1 MATKEKME
9 NIPSIGNDEIDDLNM
24 NFIKENENEN
34 DELNSFSSNHKI
46 KDENVKLFGD
56 SEISKNSKE
65 ENEQKEKEKENSKL
79 TQKES
84 KEKKSDSINLF
95 KKSISSSKNDS
106 SSKVNKRYSNQNQKE
121 NKNDDKNRKEEDKNK
136 DKNENGKEFV
146 NTGKFM
152 QINPHFNIFNKQIDS
167 LRDSIYD
174 DTKRCLILK
183 GSLQESSNFLKKES
197 NSLIKDIVEQIYNLR
212 ELFEKGNKG
221 LNQTTNEV
229 KEGLKKLKEVQ
240 SKARKEIIECDK
252 RIGECEN
259 QIGYKL
265 LGNPSYS
272 FMKDKKIKTV
282 K

>member
-1 MATKEKME
+1 MAVIEKKE
-9 NIPSIGNDEIDDLNM
+9 EIITNKEEEDDLNL
-24 NFIKENENEN
+24 NFIKENENE
-34 DELNSFSSNHKI
+34 ELNSFSSNNKII
-46 KDENVKLFGD
+46 KDENIKLFD
-56 SEISKNSKE
+56 NSEISKNSKE
-65 ENEQKEKEKENSKL
+65 NEKEKEK
-79 TQKES
+79 S
-84 KEKKSDSINLF
+84 KEKSNSKITKEEKKENSINIL
-95 KKSISSSKNDS
+95 KKSISSSKNNS
-106 SSKVNKRYSNQNQKE
+106 SQKTNKRYSSQNNNE
-121 NKNDDKNRKEEDKNK
+121 NKKEDNKEEKK
-136 DKNENGKEFV
+136 DENNNKEFV
-146 NTGKFM
+146 NSGKFM

-183 GSLQESSNFLKKES
+183 GSLQQSSNFLKEES
-197 NSLIKDIVEQIYNLR
+197 NGLIKDIVEQIYNLR

-229 KEGLKKLKEVQ
+229 KEGLKKLKDVQ

-252 RIGECEN
+252 RITECEN

-272 FMKDKKIKTV
+272 FMKEKKLKTV

>member
-1 MATKEKME
+1 MAVIEKKE
-9 NIPSIGNDEIDDLNM
+9 EIITNKEEEDDLNL
-24 NFIKENENEN
+24 NFIKENENE
-34 DELNSFSSNHKI
+34 ELNSFSSNNKII
-46 KDENVKLFGD
+46 KDENIKLFD
-56 SEISKNSKE
+56 NSEISKNSKE
-65 ENEQKEKEKENSKL
+65 NEKDKEKSKDKSKDKSKSKSNSKITKEEKKENS
-79 TQKES
+79 
-84 KEKKSDSINLF
+84 INIL
-95 KKSISSSKNDS
+95 KKSISSSKNNS
-106 SSKVNKRYSNQNQKE
+106 SQKTNKRYSSQNNNE
-121 NKNDDKNRKEEDKNK
+121 NKKEDNKEEKK
-136 DKNENGKEFV
+136 EENNNKEFV
-146 NTGKFM
+146 NSGKFM

-183 GSLQESSNFLKKES
+183 GSLQQSSNFLKEES
-197 NSLIKDIVEQIYNLR
+197 NGLIKDIVEQIYNLR

-229 KEGLKKLKEVQ
+229 KEGLKKLKDVQ

-252 RIGECEN
+252 RITECEN

-272 FMKDKKIKTV
+272 FMKEKKLKTV

>member
-1 MATKEKME
+1 M
-9 NIPSIGNDEIDDLNM
+9 
-24 NFIKENENEN
+24 
-34 DELNSFSSNHKI
+34 
-46 KDENVKLFGD
+46 
-56 SEISKNSKE
+56 
-65 ENEQKEKEKENSKL
+65 
-79 TQKES
+79 
-84 KEKKSDSINLF
+84 
-95 KKSISSSKNDS
+95 
-106 SSKVNKRYSNQNQKE
+106 
-121 NKNDDKNRKEEDKNK
+121 
-136 DKNENGKEFV
+136 

-183 GSLQESSNFLKKES
+183 GSLQESSNFLKDES
-197 NSLIKDIVEQIYNLR
+197 NGLIKDIVEQIYNLR

-221 LNQTTNEV
+221 LNQTANEV

-240 SKARKEIIECDK
+240 SKARKEIINCDK
-252 RIGECEN
+252 RISECEN

-272 FMKDKKIKTV
+272 FMKDKKVKTV

>member
-1 MATKEKME
+1 MAVIEKKE
-9 NIPSIGNDEIDDLNM
+9 EIITNKEEEDDLNL
-24 NFIKENENEN
+24 NFIKENENE
-34 DELNSFSSNHKI
+34 ELNSFSSNNKII
-46 KDENVKLFGD
+46 KDENIKLFD
-56 SEISKNSKE
+56 NSEISKNSKE
-65 ENEQKEKEKENSKL
+65 NEKEKEKSKDKSKSKSNSKITKEEKKENS
-79 TQKES
+79 
-84 KEKKSDSINLF
+84 INIL
-95 KKSISSSKNDS
+95 KKSISSSKNNS
-106 SSKVNKRYSNQNQKE
+106 SQKTNKRYSSQNNNE
-121 NKNDDKNRKEEDKNK
+121 NKKEDNKEEKK
-136 DKNENGKEFV
+136 DENNNKEFV
-146 NTGKFM
+146 NSGKFM

-183 GSLQESSNFLKKES
+183 GSLQQSSNFLKEES
-197 NSLIKDIVEQIYNLR
+197 NGLIKDIVEQIYNLR

-229 KEGLKKLKEVQ
+229 KEGLKKLKDVQ

-252 RIGECEN
+252 RITECEN

-272 FMKDKKIKTV
+272 FMKEKKLKTV

>member
-1 MATKEKME
+1 MAVIEKKE
-9 NIPSIGNDEIDDLNM
+9 EIITNKEEEDDLNL
-24 NFIKENENEN
+24 NFIKENENE
-34 DELNSFSSNHKI
+34 ELNSFSSNNKII
-46 KDENVKLFGD
+46 KDENIKLFD
-56 SEISKNSKE
+56 NSEISKNSKE
-65 ENEQKEKEKENSKL
+65 NEKEKEK
-79 TQKES
+79 S
-84 KEKKSDSINLF
+84 KEKSKSKSNSKITKEEKKENSINIL
-95 KKSISSSKNDS
+95 KKSISSSKNNS
-106 SSKVNKRYSNQNQKE
+106 SQKTNKRYSSQNNNE
-121 NKNDDKNRKEEDKNK
+121 NKKEDNKEEKK
-136 DKNENGKEFV
+136 DENNNKEFV
-146 NTGKFM
+146 NSGKFM

-183 GSLQESSNFLKKES
+183 GSLQQSSNFLKEES
-197 NSLIKDIVEQIYNLR
+197 NGLIKDIVEQIYNLR

-229 KEGLKKLKEVQ
+229 KEGLKKLKDVQ

-252 RIGECEN
+252 RITECEN

-272 FMKDKKIKTV
+272 FMKEKKLKTV

>member
-1 MATKEKME
+1 MAVIEKKE
-9 NIPSIGNDEIDDLNM
+9 EIITNKEEEDDLNL
-24 NFIKENENEN
+24 NFIKENENE
-34 DELNSFSSNHKI
+34 ELNSFSSNNKII
-46 KDENVKLFGD
+46 KDENIKLFD
-56 SEISKNSKE
+56 NSEISKNSKE
-65 ENEQKEKEKENSKL
+65 NEKEKEK
-79 TQKES
+79 S
-84 KEKKSDSINLF
+84 KEKSKSKSNSKITKEEKKEHSINIL
-95 KKSISSSKNDS
+95 KKSISSSKNNS
-106 SSKVNKRYSNQNQKE
+106 SQKTNKRYSSQNNNE
-121 NKNDDKNRKEEDKNK
+121 NKKEDNKEEKK
-136 DKNENGKEFV
+136 DENNNKEFV
-146 NTGKFM
+146 NSGKFM

-183 GSLQESSNFLKKES
+183 GSLQQSSNFLKEES
-197 NSLIKDIVEQIYNLR
+197 NGLIKDIVEQIYNLR

-229 KEGLKKLKEVQ
+229 KEGLKKLKDVQ

-252 RIGECEN
+252 RITECEN

-272 FMKDKKIKTV
+272 FMKEKKLKTV

>member
-1 MATKEKME
+1 MASKEKEMDKE
-9 NIPSIGNDEIDDLNM
+9 EDDELNL
-24 NFIKENENEN
+24 NFIKENEDENE
-34 DELNSFSSNHKI
+34 DLKSITSNHKI
-46 KDENVKLFGD
+46 KDENIQLFGT

-65 ENEQKEKEKENSKL
+65 ENQEKENSKI
-79 TQKES
+79 TKE
-84 KEKKSDSINLF
+84 EKKSDSINLF
-95 KKSISSSKNDS
+95 KKSKASSKNNS
-106 SSKVNKRYSNQNQKE
+106 SQKINKRYSSHNTDNKNEEKKEESKKEE
-121 NKNDDKNRKEEDKNK
+121 NKNGEGK
-136 DKNENGKEFV
+136 DFV
-146 NTGKFM
+146 SSGKFM

-183 GSLQESSNFLKKES
+183 GSLQQSSNFLKEES
-197 NSLIKDIVEQIYNLR
+197 NGLIKDIVEQIYNLR

-229 KEGLKKLKEVQ
+229 KESLKKLKDVQ

-272 FMKDKKIKTV
+272 FMKDQKIKIKTA

>member
-1 MATKEKME
+1 MAVIEKKE
-9 NIPSIGNDEIDDLNM
+9 EIITNKEEEDDLNL
-24 NFIKENENEN
+24 NFIKENENE
-34 DELNSFSSNHKI
+34 ELNSFSSNNKII
-46 KDENVKLFGD
+46 KDENIKLFD
-56 SEISKNSKE
+56 NSEISKNSKE
-65 ENEQKEKEKENSKL
+65 NEKEKEKSKDKSKSKSNSKITKEEKKENS
-79 TQKES
+79 
-84 KEKKSDSINLF
+84 INIL
-95 KKSISSSKNDS
+95 KKSISSSKNNS
-106 SSKVNKRYSNQNQKE
+106 SQKTNKRYSSQNNNE
-121 NKNDDKNRKEEDKNK
+121 NKKEDNKEEKK
-136 DKNENGKEFV
+136 EENNNKEFV
-146 NTGKFM
+146 NSGKFM

-183 GSLQESSNFLKKES
+183 GSLQQSSNFLKEES
-197 NSLIKDIVEQIYNLR
+197 NGLIKDIVEQIYNLR

-229 KEGLKKLKEVQ
+229 KEGLKKLKDVQ

-252 RIGECEN
+252 RITECEN

-272 FMKDKKIKTV
+272 FMKERKLKTV